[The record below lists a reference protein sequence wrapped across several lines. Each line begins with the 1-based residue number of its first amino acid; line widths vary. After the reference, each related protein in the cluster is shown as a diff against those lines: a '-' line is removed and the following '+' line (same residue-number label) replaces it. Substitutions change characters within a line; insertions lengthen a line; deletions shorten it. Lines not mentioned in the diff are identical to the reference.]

1 MMATVLRADRG
12 ARTSVGELAMRIQSE
27 YDEMPG
33 LCLTSRQARRLW
45 GIESDLCA
53 LVLSALLE
61 QGFLRRTLDGRYV
74 RARH

>member
-1 MMATVLRADRG
+1 MMATVRADQG
-12 ARTSVGELAMRIQSE
+12 ARTSVGELTLRIKSE

-45 GIESDLCA
+45 GTDRDLCT
-53 LVLSALLE
+53 LVLNALLE

-74 RARH
+74 RARY

>member
-1 MMATVLRADRG
+1 MVATVHRTDRG
-12 ARTSVGELAMRIQSE
+12 AKTNVGELIMRIRSE

-45 GIESDLCA
+45 GIDRDLCA
-53 LVLSALLE
+53 VVLNGLLE
-61 QGFLRRTLDGRYV
+61 QGFLRRTRDGLYV

>member
-12 ARTSVGELAMRIQSE
+12 ARTSVGELTMRIQSE

-53 LVLSALLE
+53 LVLGALLE

>member
-1 MMATVLRADRG
+1 MIATAHRTERG
-12 ARTSVGELAMRIQSE
+12 ARTNVSELILRIQSE

-45 GIESDLCA
+45 GIDRELCA
-53 LVLSALLE
+53 FVLSGLLE
-61 QGFLRRTLDGRYV
+61 QGFLRRTRDGLYV

>member
-12 ARTSVGELAMRIQSE
+12 ARTSVGELTMRIQSE

>member
-12 ARTSVGELAMRIQSE
+12 ARVSIGELTMRIQSE

-45 GIESDLCA
+45 GIDRESCA
-53 LVLSALLE
+53 LVLTGLLE
-61 QGFLRRTLDGRYV
+61 QGFLRRTHDGLYV

>member
-1 MMATVLRADRG
+1 MVATVHSTDRG
-12 ARTSVGELAMRIQSE
+12 AKTNVGELILRIQSE

-45 GIESDLCA
+45 GVDHELCA
-53 LVLSALLE
+53 SVLNGLLE
-61 QGFLRRTLDGRYV
+61 QGFLRRTRDGLYV